1 MNLTFD
7 PLVISFITL
16 TVAIFVLIA
25 IVIHLHLK
33 LKKFLVGSKVDNLND
48 IISNMNKTLK
58 EFEIFKT
65 ELETYLTT
73 VEKRVRKSAQAIY
86 TVRFNPFKGT
96 GEGGNQSFA
105 TAFLNENR
113 DGVIVSS
120 LYSRE
125 HVSIFSKPI
134 KKGFSEYELS
144 EEEKTAVTEAMKML
158 KL

>member
-96 GEGGNQSFA
+96 GGGGNQSFA

-134 KKGFSEYELS
+134 KKGLSEYELS

>member
-105 TAFLNENR
+105 TALLNETR

-134 KKGFSEYELS
+134 KKGLSEYELS

>member
-134 KKGFSEYELS
+134 KKGLSEYELS